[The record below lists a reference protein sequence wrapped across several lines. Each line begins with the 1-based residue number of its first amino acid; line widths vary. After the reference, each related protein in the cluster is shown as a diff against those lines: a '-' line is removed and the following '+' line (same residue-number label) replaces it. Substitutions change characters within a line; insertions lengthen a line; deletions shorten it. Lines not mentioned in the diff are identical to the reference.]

1 MRRLIRRFSAMG
13 RSTEWEDMMSVSCKE
28 LRDTI
33 TKSLNAL
40 PAHADE
46 LRELDAALGDGD
58 LGITVTA
65 GSAGVIKALAA
76 LPEDASVA
84 DVLLAAGKAFST
96 ANPSTFAALIGGG
109 LLAAAKTM
117 AGKSAVGKPEV
128 LEIGRAVAGRIVER
142 GKSKVGDK
150 TVLDALIPSLD
161 VLEASSGTSAEMLA
175 AMIAKAE
182 EQVSATAALQSQK
195 GRAAWVQERS
205 IGHADPGATA
215 YLRFLLAVQAAM

>member
-1 MRRLIRRFSAMG
+1 
-13 RSTEWEDMMSVSCKE
+13 MSVSCKE
-28 LRDTI
+28 LRETI
-33 TKSLNAL
+33 TKSLGAL
-40 PAHADE
+40 PAHAEE

-65 GSAGVIKALAA
+65 GSAAVIKALDA
-76 LPEDASVA
+76 LPDEASVA
-84 DVLLAAGKAFST
+84 DVLLASGKAFST

-117 AGKSAVGKPEV
+117 AGKTEVGRPEV
-128 LEIGRAVAGRIVER
+128 LAIGRAVAARIVER

-161 VLEASSGTSAEMLA
+161 VLEASSGASGETIA
-175 AMIAKAE
+175 AMIAKAG
-182 EQVSATAALQSQK
+182 EQVKATAGLQSQK

-205 IGHADPGATA
+205 IGHPDPGATA
-215 YLRFLLAVQAAM
+215 YLRFLLALQEAMKG